1 MATAI
6 DFHALLAEEK
16 RRALDIMAAEK
27 AMSSADATPRVVWIG
42 KERVNQLGGNWSFLS
57 IGSLKA
63 AMRPPAELLA
73 AGFSHVVNAGA
84 FAYDKGPLLYLDI
97 PVVDSRETDLGQ
109 YFEQSNRFI
118 DSARAA
124 HGQVLVH
131 CRAGRSRSAT
141 LVCAYLIAKGGL
153 QTEDALRLVRSARP
167 IAQPNPSFLEQLQ
180 ALENGYVQ
188 TLDALA
194 VQDSWHSATS
204 SMEDRRS
211 GPLRSCSSL
220 GQVSYRT
227 RNGRAC
233 RGEIVPTQ
241 KEWGSNIEIVDADD
255 GCRFA
260 SVENWLRL
268 ISKREKEEV
277 GEENGTACSSLSSSD
292 TPRQGAQQQGNTM
305 PVAVAEESEDDDGE
319 GEGEELSGC
328 GEFV

>member
-1 MATAI
+1 LL
-6 DFHALLAEEK
+6 DFQALLAEEK
-16 RRALDIMAAEK
+16 RRAQDSMAAGK
-27 AMSSADATPRVVWIG
+27 AMPSADATPCVVWIG

-109 YFEQSNRFI
+109 YFEESNRFI

-153 QTEDALRLVRSARP
+153 QTEEALQLVRSARP

-194 VQDSWHSATS
+194 VRDSWHPATS
-204 SMEDRRS
+204 SMEDCRAT

-220 GQVSYRT
+220 GQVYYRS

-233 RGEIVPTQ
+233 RGEIVPAQ
-241 KEWGSNIEIVDADD
+241 KASPWGSNIEIVDADA
-255 GCRFA
+255 GLRFA

-277 GEENGTACSSLSSSD
+277 GEENGKACCPLPSPD
-292 TPRQGAQQQGNTM
+292 TPRQGAQQL
-305 PVAVAEESEDDDGE
+305 AEAIEDEDGE
-319 GEGEELSGC
+319 GEGEECSGC